1 MVYNKNYY
9 LANKEKF
16 LQWQREYRANHKEIV
31 HAQQRRHRLKNR
43 EKLLIKKKQY
53 RIKNRDKIKAYRKK
67 PEVAKRER
75 LRMRL
80 RRAWNNHAE
89 DRASYQRNKE
99 KKLAYS
105 KWYRETHKEYE
116 KKRHAKYQKENPR
129 SNRSLPLDLQ
139 FAMNQVRKR
148 DGNKCKWLGCNLTFK
163 EAPIH
168 VHHIFPI
175 SEYPE
180 LQYEQR
186 YMICYCA
193 NHHGLF
199 HRYRGD
205 PYSEWITR
213 KENDLEVSKF

>member
-1 MVYNKNYY
+1 MKQKLKRKSNLDWYYKNRDYQMQ
-9 LANKEKF
+9 K
-16 LQWQREYRANHKEIV
+16 QREWLAKNK
-31 HAQQRRHRLKNR
+31 QQQ
-43 EKLLIKKKQY
+43 KQY
-53 RIKNRDKIKAYRKK
+53 RKEYRKKNRDKVLRWKNNYRSKYPNKNKEYLKKWYERKREELLPIKRQESIIYYKKNRDKI
-67 PEVAKRER
+67 
-75 LRMRL
+75 
-80 RRAWNNHAE
+80 
-89 DRASYQRNKE
+89 
-99 KKLAYS
+99 LAYS
-105 KWYRETHKEYE
+105 KLYRKTHKEYE

-148 DGNKCKWLGCNLTFK
+148 DGNKCMWQGCNLTFK